1 MSIREVSTKEV
12 AMGIEGTYNPF
23 KKLKAGWLEILQDAK
38 AVRIMRLSI
47 GSTIAMALAYAIDW
61 PLAMLTPVFTVV
73 FLSLPFPR
81 PSLYQG
87 FRNMLQTLLAVA
99 IGVVLTL
106 YLLPIPFVFLLIF
119 GLLLFHTYYLI
130 NRGGPFW
137 FVLVLLISILL
148 MPMMANIHGVL
159 AIGVSSGFVWSGW
172 VAVWLIFLAHFLVPD
187 PETQIIPKT
196 PPMHKGYVPVAANL
210 ALKSTIVAFPIA
222 ILFIAFQLTDY
233 ILVMINAAIF
243 TLSPDL
249 SKGKQAI
256 SNSIISTLI
265 GGAVAYF
272 FYWLLVAVPEYYM
285 FMLLFFLVAL
295 VFSSLIFSARPDAKY
310 YSSALVAMIIL
321 FNGSMGED
329 KDFTA
334 LFFTRVFL
342 MSLAGVYVILALQVL
357 ERYWPFTAKNN

>member
-1 MSIREVSTKEV
+1 M
-12 AMGIEGTYNPF
+12 
-23 KKLKAGWLEILQDAK
+23 QDAR

-47 GSTIAMALAYAIDW
+47 GSTIAMALAYAINW

-73 FLSLPFPR
+73 FLSLPFPG
-81 PSLYQG
+81 PNLEQG
-87 FRNMLQTLLAVA
+87 FRNMMQTLLAVA
-99 IGVVLTL
+99 IGVLLTL
-106 YLLPIPFVFLLIF
+106 YLLPIPFVFFLIF
-119 GLLLFHTYYLI
+119 GLSLFHTYYLI
-130 NRGGPFW
+130 NRGGSFW
-137 FVLVLLISILL
+137 FVLMLLISLLL

-159 AIGVSSGFVWSGW
+159 AIGVSTGFVWSGW

-187 PETQIIPKT
+187 PETQVIPEK
-196 PPMHKGYVPVAANL
+196 PPMHKGYVPVAADR
-210 ALKSTIVAFPIA
+210 ALKSTLVAFPLA

-256 SNSIISTLI
+256 SNSLISTLI
-265 GGAVAYF
+265 GGAVAYA
-272 FYWLLVAVPEYYM
+272 FYWLLVAVPEYHF

-295 VFSSLIFSARPDAKY
+295 VFSSFIFSNRSDAKY

-329 KDFTA
+329 KDFTS
-334 LFFTRVFL
+334 LFVMRVVL
-342 MSLAGVYVILALQVL
+342 MSLAGVYVILALKVL
-357 ERYWPFTAKNN
+357 DRYWPFSAKQ

>member
-1 MSIREVSTKEV
+1 MSINELTTHIQTTK
-12 AMGIEGTYNPF
+12 NPL
-23 KKLKAGWLEILQDAK
+23 KKLKVGWLEILQDAK

-47 GSTIAMALAYAIDW
+47 GSTIAMALAYAINW

-87 FRNMLQTLLAVA
+87 FKNMLQTLIAVA
-99 IGVVLTL
+99 IGVLITL
-106 YLLPIPFVFLLIF
+106 YLLPIPFVFSLIF

-137 FVLVLLISILL
+137 FVLILLVSILL
-148 MPMMANIHGVL
+148 MPMMGNISGGLTVG
-159 AIGVSSGFVWSGW
+159 ISVGFVWSGW
-172 VAVWLIFLAHFLVPD
+172 VAVWMIFLAHYIIPD
-187 PETQIIPKT
+187 PETLVAPQA
-196 PPMHKGYVPVAANL
+196 PPMHKGYVPIAATL

-222 ILFIAFQLTDY
+222 IFFIIFQLNDF
-233 ILVMINAAIF
+233 ILVMINTAIF

-265 GGAVAYF
+265 GGTVAYV
-272 FYWLLVAVPEYYM
+272 FYWLLVAVPEYHM
-285 FMLLFFLVAL
+285 FMLLFFLVVL
-295 VFSSLIFSARPDAKY
+295 VFSSHIFSDRPDAKY

-321 FNGSMGED
+321 FNGSMGVD
-329 KDFTA
+329 KDFTS
-334 LFFTRVFL
+334 LFFKRVAL
-342 MSLAGVYVILALQVL
+342 MSLAGVYVILALKVL
-357 ERYWPFTAKNN
+357 GRYWPLSAKN